1 MGLTIQTNVAALNAQ
16 NHLERNQN
24 RLNDTLEK
32 VGSGNRINRAAD
44 DAAGLAIS
52 DNLRADI
59 RSLNQGVR
67 NAEDGI
73 SLVQVYEGGTREIS
87 AMLTRTRELAM
98 QAATD
103 TVSDRERELI
113 QYEVT
118 EIIAEIDRLASTTK
132 FIGQDALLAGEALDI
147 DFQVGKNNVDEV
159 DRIRFAPGNLDL
171 TSGGL
176 SVDGLDFTTRDEA
189 RTALDTIDEAIFGVN
204 SVRAQVGAMQNRL
217 TNTVNAQRIQ
227 IENLEAANSRI
238 RDADIAVES
247 TNLARNGM
255 LRQAG
260 VAVLAQANQTPALAL
275 RLLQG

>member
-1 MGLTIQTNVAALNAQ
+1 MALTIQTNVAALNAQ

-87 AMLTRTRELAM
+87 GMLIRVRELAM

-113 QYEVT
+113 QYEVA
-118 EIIAEIDRLASTTK
+118 EIIAEIDRLAGTTK

-147 DFQVGKNNVDEV
+147 DFQVGKNNIDEV
-159 DRIRFAPGNLDL
+159 DRIRFDPGNLDL

-176 SVDGLDFTTRDEA
+176 GVDGLDFTTRDDA
-189 RTALDTIDEAIFGVN
+189 RGSLDVIDEAIFGVN
-204 SVRAQVGAMQNRL
+204 SIRAQVGAMQNRL

-238 RDADIAVES
+238 RDADIAAES
-247 TNLARNGM
+247 TNLAKNQM

-260 VAVLAQANQTPALAL
+260 VAVLAQANQTPAVAL
-275 RLLQG
+275 RLLQS